1 MADELTWD
9 YTGDESSP
17 LLQRAASPFYR
28 WACFVFVPGQV
39 VACMLKCAGE
49 YGLHCGL

>member
-28 WACFVFVPGQV
+28 WAWLLLFTW
-39 VACMLKCAGE
+39 AGNYE
-49 YGLHCGL
+49 